1 MTEGHISSA
10 GSLESQIM
18 FRLKRLQFLEDI
30 GINPFPAEP
39 PLRTAANS
47 VIRENADDFIQNG
60 ESVHAVGRVKRISR
74 HKEKTFI
81 TLDDGSGELDKTRG
95 DLQLLVSKDTHSELY
110 DILSYGIDE
119 GDFLHATGPLFTTTK
134 KGELTINVTDFDILA
149 KAIRPPLN
157 RRKGDE
163 INPDVAR
170 GQRYLDLMSS
180 PEVIERFRIRSRIVQ
195 IMRDTFIRLGNLEV
209 ETPMMDTTYGGA
221 SARTFTTHHNALNQD
236 MFLRISDEL
245 YLKRLIVGM
254 LNDGAG
260 GVFEFSRDFRNEGMD
275 AIHHPEFTQVELYM
289 PYKDYNFMM
298 DMTEK
303 LYKEIL
309 DKIRGELQIE
319 FQGKV
324 INFDNWRKVR
334 IFDGLKDVLNID
346 PLTISDEDLNSL
358 VEEYGINPNIGRGF
372 KLVELFEEAVIPHY
386 GPDPIFVLDYP
397 VETSPLTKIHRS
409 ESDLAER
416 FELYVNGMELANCYT
431 ELNDSRDQR
440 RRFIEETKRR
450 LAGDA
455 EAQPEDED
463 FIIAM
468 EHGLPPM
475 GGIGL
480 SIDRLVMLLTNRPHI
495 QDVILF
501 PHRRK

>member
-1 MTEGHISSA
+1 MTEGRTTSA
-10 GSLESQIM
+10 GSLESQM
-18 FRLKRLQFLEDI
+18 EFRLGRLRFLEER

-47 VIRENADDFIQNG
+47 VIREQASDFILKG
-60 ESVHAVGRVKRISR
+60 EPVDSVGRVQSLRR
-74 HKEKTFI
+74 HKGKTFVTI
-81 TLDDGSGELDKTRG
+81 DDGSGELDKTRG
-95 DLQLLVSKDTHSELY
+95 DIQLLVTEDTNPELY
-110 DILSYGIDE
+110 EILIKGIDE
-119 GDFLHATGPLFTTTK
+119 GDFLHAAGTLSRTK
-134 KGELTINVTDFDILA
+134 TGELTINVTGFDILA

-157 RRKGDE
+157 KRQGSE
-163 INPDVAR
+163 ISPDIAR
-170 GQRYLDLMSS
+170 GQRYRELMSS
-180 PEVIERFRIRSRIVQ
+180 PEARERFRTRSRIVQ
-195 IMRDTFIRLGNLEV
+195 IMREIFIKLGNLEV

-221 SARTFTTHHNALNQD
+221 SARTFTTQHNALNQP
-236 MFLRISDEL
+236 MFLRISNEL

-275 AIHHPEFTQVELYM
+275 ATHHPEFTQVELYM

-298 DMTEK
+298 DMTEQ

-309 DKIRGELQIE
+309 NHIHGKLQIE
-319 FQGKV
+319 FQGNV
-324 INFDNWRKVR
+324 INFENWRKVR

-346 PLTISDEDLNSL
+346 PRTISDEDLNSL
-358 VEEYGINPNIGRGF
+358 VQTYGIDPNIGRGF
-372 KLVELFEEAVIPHY
+372 KLLELFEEAVIPQY

-409 ESDLAER
+409 EPDVVER
-416 FELYVNGMELANCYT
+416 FELFVNGMELANCYT

-440 RRFIEETKRR
+440 QRFIEETKRR

-463 FIIAM
+463 FITAM
-468 EHGLPPM
+468 EYGLPPV